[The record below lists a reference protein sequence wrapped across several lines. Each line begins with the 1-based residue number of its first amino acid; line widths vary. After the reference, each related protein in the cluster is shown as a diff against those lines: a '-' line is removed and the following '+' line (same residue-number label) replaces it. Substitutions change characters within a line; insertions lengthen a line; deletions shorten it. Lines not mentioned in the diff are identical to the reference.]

1 MPISVRHVHWTRY
14 CLMMVTLIILALPI
28 NAADKIK
35 DFKRL
40 ATLDGKELTLED
52 VQDKAT
58 LIAFFFPT
66 CTYCNKALPETVRVY
81 EKYKGQGLSMVW
93 INIVEEEEE
102 LIPEWL
108 SSHQYDVRVLT
119 GASTQ
124 YIARRYD
131 VEMTPEHLIIN
142 SDQEILF
149 RQRGYEAGYEA
160 ELESQVRVALGL

>member
-1 MPISVRHVHWTRY
+1 MQWLLY
-14 CLMMVTLIILALPI
+14 GLMAITLVTL
-28 NAADKIK
+28 AAPANGADRMR

-40 ATLDGKELTLED
+40 ATLDGKEIKLEEIPG
-52 VQDKAT
+52 KAT

-66 CTYCNKALPETVRVY
+66 CGYCNKAFPETVRVY
-81 EKYKGQGLSMVW
+81 EKYKDQGLSMVW

-108 SSHQYDVRVLT
+108 DSHQYDVQVLS

-131 VEMTPEHLIIN
+131 VEMTPEHLIVN
-142 SDQEILF
+142 PDREILF
-149 RQRGYEAGYEA
+149 RQRGYEEGYEA
-160 ELESQVRVALGL
+160 QLESQVIKALGL